1 MCSHQCCACIWFQSL
16 IGGPSRL
23 EDTSCKA
30 KSCLLF
36 PSPLKVLMHVKAPL
50 RVDFQ
55 PWHAIMAWLSGQ
67 TFRDYYKG
75 CKMLPKRHI
84 PWHTCFLER
93 ILFKSQ
99 ILPFKMPQKQQNLLS
114 NFPYGFENVKYTF
127 CLRFKNN
134 PSQPPFN
141 TLFYTFAPLYFA
153 FLLRFCL

>member
-1 MCSHQCCACIWFQSL
+1 MLCMYMVLEFNRWSFQLGGYLLQSQELFTISQSFKSPYACEGTPKGRFLALACPYGLAQW
-16 IGGPSRL
+16 P
-23 EDTSCKA
+23 
-30 KSCLLF
+30 
-36 PSPLKVLMHVKAPL
+36 
-50 RVDFQ
+50 
-55 PWHAIMAWLSGQ
+55 
-67 TFRDYYKG
+67 DYYKG

-99 ILPFKMPQKQQNLLS
+99 ILPLKIPQKQQNLLS